1 MRFDNLP
8 EPDSD
13 EDNNSN
19 SSDDN
24 DDNDGKQ
31 HSSEQARVAAG
42 KARDGQ

>member
-24 DDNDGKQ
+24 DDNDGIQ

-42 KARDGQ
+42 KARGGE